1 MIYILLI
8 MMFRPGLPALP
19 GLGDLAQY
27 LLAPEIWPMQKE
39 TIAPSLQSTFDH
51 ILERWNDHKMFL
63 MSWHWTFWSM
73 YDCTVPLNFMLLSSA
88 FTSFYLPQQYLHL
101 FLSASTIYLR
111 FTRRLANKLPRWTRP
126 CLKRSTTTNPLYHPQ
141 QYPQNYPQFI
151 LV

>member
-1 MIYILLI
+1 
-8 MMFRPGLPALP
+8 
-19 GLGDLAQY
+19 
-27 LLAPEIWPMQKE
+27 
-39 TIAPSLQSTFDH
+39 
-51 ILERWNDHKMFL
+51 
-63 MSWHWTFWSM
+63 M

-151 LV
+151 LVYFSVRLTCQSHRASPQSVDSLQPRWRTPSTHIRPGKTWQIYLCKNIRRLGVEIVGHHRLIWKGSPTHLL